1 MKLLSKSYIVNIILL
16 FLESIYISGALSHFS
31 LDISI
36 KNLNRKWNLSV
47 VVSNPPR
54 KNIKLFPLIGHP
66 SGILVRLKR
75 TQKGNSTPYQWWFL
89 KSTLIFITWI
99 LIHGNIWGHCNSKLD
114 WLIATRRTTVGRFSL
129 WILHTIQPVLSTW
142 HLPAPSPR
150 GLMHVGAQHSP
161 TGGCPVILFRTFYPW
176 SSAAMRGFVIAPSI
190 SFLF

>member
-1 MKLLSKSYIVNIILL
+1 MQIIELMFSTH
-16 FLESIYISGALSHFS
+16 FLYEAIAKIIYCQHHSFIPRKYLHFRSTFSFS

-114 WLIATRRTTVGRFSL
+114 WLIATRRTTVGWFSL

-161 TGGCPVILFRTFYPW
+161 TGGAL
-176 SSAAMRGFVIAPSI
+176 
-190 SFLF
+190 